1 MIGSL
6 RLAIWDNRRAV
17 MLDPIRFVAR
27 VVARMREV
35 DLGRVAASLSFTTLL
50 AIVPLATVTV
60 ALVAHFPLF
69 DDWLRA
75 LEQFLLRHLLPFSAA
90 AEVRVRVTEFA
101 DQAVRLSGISI
112 AVIVATAVLAIA
124 TVERE
129 INAIWGV
136 RDGRSI
142 GRRFVVYTLGL
153 TAGPVLI
160 GASISLTTWLVVH
173 SLAVVPIHRPLGER
187 IVRALPFMFSFAG
200 LTLLYKATPARR
212 VPSATAAIAGA
223 LAAAALEVAKAGFA
237 WYVTRVSTYQAI
249 YGALSALPI
258 FLLWV
263 YLCWVIVLAGAAI
276 NATLVEPG
284 GKRGGRGARAR

>member
-1 MIGSL
+1 MPASSRNTASRHQKQPPPSIAVRRLSGSPGPPAGALDGTERSIMIGSL

-112 AVIVATAVLAIA
+112 AVVVATAVLAIA

-142 GRRFVVYTLGL
+142 GRRLVVYTLGL

-173 SLAVVPIHRPLGER
+173 SLAV
-187 IVRALPFMFSFAG
+187 
-200 LTLLYKATPARR
+200 
-212 VPSATAAIAGA
+212 
-223 LAAAALEVAKAGFA
+223 
-237 WYVTRVSTYQAI
+237 
-249 YGALSALPI
+249 
-258 FLLWV
+258 
-263 YLCWVIVLAGAAI
+263 
-276 NATLVEPG
+276 
-284 GKRGGRGARAR
+284 